1 MRYQSECV
9 PKTFCSRAQQAR
21 TVYFFICLAGR
32 EHSSR
37 KTSVVGDTHRLIS
50 CKNDHC
56 FWACLHPA
64 QQTFAMSKADKKKVS
79 RGLLTRDTHTGKKK
93 KKNVTD
99 MLHTQFGSIHSAT
112 TISAMLIQ
120 SLWWQCCRLV
130 NRQKSARQSALPN
143 SSPHLGSRLYVTSY
157 VQQKGSFLQ
166 NYVTRACLNSRMSP
180 KSSDLDTEL
189 ALSYYLVWP
198 KHAPEIVIS
207 WKCSM

>member
-1 MRYQSECV
+1 MLAPGLGFPCSPTSVMCSTVDNSERDDKQCHSSHRINCLMRYQSECV

-79 RGLLTRDTHTGKKK
+79 RGLLTRDTHRKKK
-93 KKNVTD
+93 KKCHGHVA
-99 MLHTQFGSIHSAT
+99 HTVWKHSLRNNHFCNAHSISVV
-112 TISAMLIQ
+112 AML
-120 SLWWQCCRLV
+120 
-130 NRQKSARQSALPN
+130 
-143 SSPHLGSRLYVTSY
+143 
-157 VQQKGSFLQ
+157 
-166 NYVTRACLNSRMSP
+166 
-180 KSSDLDTEL
+180 
-189 ALSYYLVWP
+189 
-198 KHAPEIVIS
+198 
-207 WKCSM
+207 